1 MIQFFLSFYAVIL
14 VLLTIC
20 VSLCNPNFHDAWP
33 WVKGEIDNIVGLYK
47 SDRAEYNKR
56 VKEWTKKNSH

>member
-20 VSLCNPNFHDAWP
+20 VSLCNPNVDAP
-33 WVKGEIDNIVGLYK
+33 FLWVKKEIDVGLYK